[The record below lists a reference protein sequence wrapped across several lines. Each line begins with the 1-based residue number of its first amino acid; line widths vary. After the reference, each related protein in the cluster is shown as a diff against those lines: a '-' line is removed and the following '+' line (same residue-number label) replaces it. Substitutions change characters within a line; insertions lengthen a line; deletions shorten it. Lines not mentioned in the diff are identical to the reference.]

1 MTEQKE
7 TFISP
12 SATSTRLQLREVWG
26 HRDLLRY
33 LIVRDIHSSYA
44 NTAIGV
50 FWVLLQPLMT
60 ALVLTMV
67 FSVLVRVPT
76 EGVPYPLVILSAYPF
91 YLYLNSV
98 VMRSAN
104 SMRANAHL
112 MKKVYFPK
120 LIIVLV
126 PLMASLIDLAVLLAV
141 VLLAAPFFGTL
152 PSLSWLALFV
162 PVVLVVVLALGMGL
176 WLSQLTVYVADVG
189 HAMPVLFQVLLFL
202 SPVVYPIALVPAG
215 WRWLYD
221 LNPLVGIIETAR
233 WALLGG
239 GDLPVY
245 ALAATTVVGVLALL
259 GGFVFFRV
267 LEDASADLV

>member
-1 MTEQKE
+1 MIEQKE
-7 TFISP
+7 TLISP

-44 NTAIGV
+44 NTSIGL

-60 ALVLTMV
+60 ALVLTLV
-67 FSVLVRVPT
+67 FSILVRVPT
-76 EGVPYPLVILSAYPF
+76 GGVPYPLVILSAYPF

-104 SMRANAHL
+104 SMSANAHL
-112 MKKVYFPK
+112 LKKVYFPK

-126 PLMASLIDLAVLLAV
+126 PVVASLIDLLVLLVV
-141 VLLAAPFFGTL
+141 VLLAAPFFGTY
-152 PSLSWLALFV
+152 PSLSWLALIV
-162 PVVLVVVLALGMGL
+162 PIILVIILALGMGL
-176 WLSQLTVYVADVG
+176 CLSQLTVYVADVG
-189 HAMPVLFQVLLFL
+189 HAMPVFFQVILFL
-202 SPVVYPIALVPAG
+202 SPIVYPIALVPSG

-221 LNPLVGIIETAR
+221 LNPLVGIIETTR
-233 WALLGG
+233 WALLGVG
-239 GDLPVY
+239 ELPVY
-245 ALAATTVVGVLALL
+245 ALTATVVVSVLGLFS
-259 GGFVFFRV
+259 GFVFFRV